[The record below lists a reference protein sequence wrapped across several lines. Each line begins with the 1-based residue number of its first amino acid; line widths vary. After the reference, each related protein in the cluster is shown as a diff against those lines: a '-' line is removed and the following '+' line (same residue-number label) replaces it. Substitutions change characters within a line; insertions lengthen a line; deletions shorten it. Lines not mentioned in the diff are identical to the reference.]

1 MADLILPFALVLLAA
16 ELGAA
21 LAHAARLPRVVG
33 QIAAGLAIGPSV
45 LGLVAD
51 GEVIRFVAEL
61 GALAILGTAGL
72 ETNVSAMRK
81 VGRPA
86 LFAAIGGVVLPMI
99 LGYAAA
105 SAFGLSTTAALF
117 CGAILTAT
125 SVGITAATLQSLGLI
140 NGTAGLT
147 ILGAAVID
155 DVLGLIVLALVVADA
170 STNASPVTVLLPMAV
185 TVVIA
190 IAALKL
196 LPGHLHGMI
205 DALHIRGGGGVAAA
219 LGFVLLVA
227 WAFESFGGLAG
238 ITGAYVAGLA
248 LAGSPLAERIKTGL
262 LHAGEALVVP
272 VFFVSIGLAA
282 DLREVQPVLPLAL
295 ALLGMAIIGKVVGCA
310 LGARLGGLS
319 GADSGMVG
327 MGMIGRGEVA
337 LVAATVGLH
346 GGAIDGGVYAAIVL
360 LAVVTTI
367 LAPIGITL
375 WARGF
380 QIPRLPQSVPALIPV
395 RISTLDAE

>member
-1 MADLILPFALVLLAA
+1 MADLILPLALVLIAA

-21 LAHAARLPRVVG
+21 IAHAARLPRVVG
-33 QIAAGLAIGPSV
+33 QIAAGLAIGPSI
-45 LGLVAD
+45 LGLVAN
-51 GEVIRFVAEL
+51 GEIIRFVAEL

-72 ETNVSAMRK
+72 ETNVTAMRK

-86 LFAAIGGVVLPMI
+86 LFAAVGGVVLPMI
-99 LGYAAA
+99 LGFLAA
-105 SAFGLSTTAALF
+105 SAFGLGTTASLF

-155 DVLGLIVLALVVADA
+155 DILGLVVLALVVADA

-185 TVVIA
+185 TIVLA
-190 IAALKL
+190 MLALKW
-196 LPGHLHGMI
+196 LPAHLHGVI

-227 WAFESFGGLAG
+227 WAFEQFGGLAG

-248 LAGSPLAERIKTGL
+248 LAGSPLAERIKLGL
-262 LHAGEALVVP
+262 VHAGEALVVP
-272 VFFVSIGLAA
+272 VFFVAIGLAA
-282 DLREVQPVLPLAL
+282 DLHAVVPVLPLAL

-310 LGARLGGLS
+310 VGARLGGLS

-346 GGAIDGGVYAAIVL
+346 SGAIDGGVYAAIVL
-360 LAVVTTI
+360 LAVVTTV

-375 WARGF
+375 WARGLH
-380 QIPRLPQSVPALIPV
+380 IPRLPQSMPALVPV